1 MAVYTKIDKK
11 EITFIAKEFNL
22 KKIIKFKGIKNG
34 IENTNYLLKTKYQ
47 KYILTIF
54 EKRVQKKDL
63 PFFMKLMDELNK
75 NSINC
80 PKPLK
85 NIKGKYLTIVKNKP
99 ACIVTFLDGKDKKK
113 LNNKNCYDLG
123 KNIGRLHKVSNNIK
137 LYRKNSMSINN
148 LDKLLK
154 SIKFKSKNIVP
165 NLKSILKMNLK
176 EIKKKWPR
184 NLPEGIIHG
193 DLFID
198 NIFFKKNKFAGF
210 IDFYFSCNDYS
221 MYEIAICINALCF
234 DKKKNK
240 FFLNNE
246 KVKNLIKGYQKVRK
260 ISQREKNALNL
271 LCRAAALRYLLTRI
285 YDYFNTPKTAFIKIK
300 DPNEYFQKLII
311 HNNLDCY
318 EDYYI

>member
-1 MAVYTKIDKK
+1 
-11 EITFIAKEFNL
+11 
-22 KKIIKFKGIKNG
+22 
-34 IENTNYLLKTKYQ
+34 
-47 KYILTIF
+47 
-54 EKRVQKKDL
+54 
-63 PFFMKLMDELNK
+63 
-75 NSINC
+75 
-80 PKPLK
+80 
-85 NIKGKYLTIVKNKP
+85 
-99 ACIVTFLDGKDKKK
+99 
-113 LNNKNCYDLG
+113 
-123 KNIGRLHKVSNNIK
+123 
-137 LYRKNSMSINN
+137 
-148 LDKLLK
+148 
-154 SIKFKSKNIVP
+154 
-165 NLKSILKMNLK
+165 
-176 EIKKKWPR
+176 
-184 NLPEGIIHG
+184 
-193 DLFID
+193 
-198 NIFFKKNKFAGF
+198 
-210 IDFYFSCNDYS
+210 